1 MIHKDE
7 FARRGL
13 SLECGLNSQRCEL
26 LERYEVETFLALA
39 EELHFGRTAK
49 RLHVTTTR
57 ISQTIKKLERRVG
70 ADLFVRTSRRVEL
83 TQIGQQFEHNLRPAW
98 IEILSAFHK
107 TVQAGRGVTGTLHV
121 GFIHAAGGVFL
132 ASVMKE
138 FQADQPGCVV
148 QLHEAQLAE
157 ALPWLREGKLDM
169 LLCAFPVREEGIVAG
184 APLISEPRMLAVS
197 SQHHFAQR
205 NAISTAELGLITIL
219 RLPETMPESLR
230 EDRAPRTASSRQ
242 GYPHGLSVSTF
253 QELLVLIGAGHGALP
268 VGASAAR
275 YYARPE
281 ITFIPII
288 DAEPIEWGLIWCA
301 DNATAHVHAFA
312 MASEV
317 GAGRLR
323 VGLARPSNWDC
334 PGFG

>member
-1 MIHKDE
+1 M
-7 FARRGL
+7 
-13 SLECGLNSQRCEL
+13 